1 MSVVQTDL
9 RNTRQRAKEIYYS
22 PQTGGLTVYDV
33 QGAIDAIQA
42 EIVTGSATP
51 PAIVA
56 KPVNFAASPYTV
68 QPTDYLIE
76 VDTAGGPVVINMM
89 AAADRNNLP
98 ITIKDVTGH
107 ASANNISVTPSGAE
121 TIDTLAPYP
130 IASDFGGY
138 NFKPLTGGYTVIP

>member
-22 PQTGGLTVYDV
+22 STGSPAAFNV
-33 QGAIDAIQA
+33 QDAIDALQA
-42 EIVTGSATP
+42 EVNTGSVTP

-56 KPVNFAASPYTV
+56 RPINSVLSPYAV
-68 QPTDYLIE
+68 QPTDYLLE
-76 VDTAGGPVVINMM
+76 VDTSGGAVVVNMM

-107 ASANNISVTPSGAE
+107 ATVNPISVVPVGGE
-121 TIDTLAPYP
+121 LIDTLAAYP